1 MRAYCHPTR
10 LPSTLRLPI
19 PDILCHT
26 SPMRRLITSICMTLA
41 VLLGSGGMPW
51 SADFRKG
58 LAAYE
63 SGDYARVFYADL
75 AVSEFAFDR

>member
-1 MRAYCHPTR
+1 MITSWNLY
-10 LPSTLRLPI
+10 TLRLPNPHI
-19 PDILCHT
+19 FCQT
-26 SPMRRLITSICMTLA
+26 SPMRSLTTTICMSLA

-63 SGDYARVFYADL
+63 SGDYARAFYADL
-75 AVSEFAFDR
+75 AVSELAFDR

>member
-1 MRAYCHPTR
+1 
-10 LPSTLRLPI
+10 
-19 PDILCHT
+19 
-26 SPMRRLITSICMTLA
+26 MRRLITSICMTLA